1 MRPSQLV
8 TLLSISQFCTYI
20 HQSSCFCLPFLTLNL
35 GNWMHNLLIVNA
47 HSGKEYPVAVL
58 TLDRFWNS
66 SGLKRWCDRW
76 GGALVN
82 TWKFLFSSGRSVSEN
97 AGSSEVNDQN
107 HKSLLIGYRHSCSKR
122 MSSQFLSS
130 IQFRIKVTSLA
141 GIPFEASQTSSAWG
155 DPDTWCNA
163 IPGACKSVETQ
174 KGIGRVEEIFIL
186 Y

>member
-1 MRPSQLV
+1 MRPSQSV
-8 TLLSISQFCTYI
+8 ALLSISQFCTYI

-35 GNWMHNLLIVNA
+35 GNSA

-82 TWKFLFSSGRSVSEN
+82 TWKFFFSSGRSVSEN

-107 HKSLLIGYRHSCSKR
+107 HKSLLIGYQHSCSKR

-141 GIPFEASQTSSAWG
+141 GIPFESSQTSSAWG
-155 DPDTWCNA
+155 DPDTWRNA
-163 IPGACKSVETQ
+163 IPGACKSVEIQ
-174 KGIGRVEEIFIL
+174 EEIGRVEEIFIL